1 VQMIADGDNLYTSV
15 DEKVQS
21 LLQDVQIYYYPVK
34 HCTQSTERCVQ
45 AISNCA
51 ENRKAE
57 NDATAIFTWETQ
69 CKIRVNQK
77 VKELNMTR
85 SKKGNRHMSG
95 GNGPER
101 NLISNNAKKA
111 QANREEAGTD
121 MVSVM
126 KPCAFK
132 NKIMIEECIATCP
145 SEEDGRKAKRVMKER
160 ANVKSSAKKLRKDQ
174 RDERIATARES
185 KKYDASTINTAHL
198 EVQAR
203 YRNTIDIKKF
213 TKTATLIYL
222 RKELLIRGVS
232 EIEVKKLKSNSNM
245 KVRLAELELKER
257 GVEDSVIK
265 AADQNWKT
273 LAALLDK
280 NKELKTEI
288 TLKHPDNVKDGVTEE
303 IIRLSE
309 RKSRV

>member
-1 VQMIADGDNLYTSV
+1 VCNPAQY
-15 DEKVQS
+15 
-21 LLQDVQIYYYPVK
+21 
-34 HCTQSTERCVQ
+34 
-45 AISNCA
+45 
-51 ENRKAE
+51 
-57 NDATAIFTWETQ
+57 
-69 CKIRVNQK
+69 RVRP
-77 VKELNMTR
+77 MA
-85 SKKGNRHMSG
+85 
-95 GNGPER
+95 NGPER
-101 NLISNNAKKA
+101 TLISNNAKKA

-232 EIEVKKLKSNSNM
+232 EIEVKNLKSNSNM

-288 TLKHPDNVKDGVTEE
+288 TLKHPDNIKDGVTEE